1 MNLRNILVCFFQI
14 LLIPLMDLWFP
25 TNLPKEVLSRVGGAS
40 GVSKLKSPMT
50 GKVLSVDA
58 KNGDEVSKGDCLMII
73 EAMKMENR
81 ILAPS
86 SGVIEKLKVKAGDQ
100 VQANSLLCEVKAE
113 ES

>member
-1 MNLRNILVCFFQI
+1 
-14 LLIPLMDLWFP
+14 
-25 TNLPKEVLSRVGGAS
+25 
-40 GVSKLKSPMT
+40 MT

-81 ILAPS
+81 ICS
-86 SGVIEKLKVKAGDQ
+86 FFIEKLKVKAGDQ